1 MISTDNSALGLTYL
15 TLTPDSTLNPAC
27 PPAGSSESHSTANH
41 AEEADTAPLLQQNE
55 AAPNLY
61 LSQSWRTGKPFVG
74 VEQVKDWA
82 RFGTGPEGGDGFLA
96 ECERE
101 YKGWKA
107 RRSDGTDDVSLEREA
122 ERSHTG
128 VKTG

>member
-1 MISTDNSALGLTYL
+1 VISTDNSALGLTYL
-15 TLTPDSTLNPAC
+15 TLTPDRTLEPAC
-27 PPAGSSESHSTANH
+27 PPAGSSESPSTAH
-41 AEEADTAPLLQQNE
+41 HSEEADTAPLLQQNE
-55 AAPNLY
+55 GAPNLY

-74 VEQVKDWA
+74 VERVKDWA
-82 RFGTGPEGGDGFLA
+82 KLGTGPEGGDGFLA

-107 RRSDGTDDVSLEREA
+107 KRSNGTDDVALEREA
-122 ERSHTG
+122 NRDHTG